1 MSAPHGEHLL
11 LIGSGNPGKQEEWR
25 ELLSGIDAVLVVPQ
39 DLDPVPPE
47 PAEEG
52 DTFAANAASKARA
65 YAVASGL
72 RTIADDSGLEVD
84 ALRGA
89 PGLRSR
95 RFFGE
100 DATAHD
106 RNTKLL
112 ALMDGIAQR
121 GARFVC
127 VAALA
132 WPDGRVE
139 LFDGEVR
146 GEIAEAPTV
155 ARFDPTSRMRAK
167 NTRNAS
173 AVHTT
178 PRIATDVSAW
188 TEGSTVGRCVMP
200 SGRYTNAASAS
211 DAATTPRLGTPRNCA
226 MSIDPIAYPTTTSA
240 TSTTAMRSSA
250 ATLKPTTNATPA
262 KPSARPTT
270 RAASGRSS

>member
-11 LIGSGNPGKQEEWR
+11 LVGSGNPGKQQEWR

-72 RTIADDSGLEVD
+72 RTVADDSGLEVD

-100 DATAHD
+100 DATAHK
-106 RNTKLL
+106 RNSRLL
-112 ALMDGIAQR
+112 ALMDGIAER

-132 WPDGRVE
+132 SPDGRVE

-146 GEIAEAPTV
+146 GEIAEAPRG
-155 ARFDPTSRMRAK
+155 AQGFGYDPIF
-167 NTRNAS
+167 
-173 AVHTT
+173 V
-178 PRIATDVSAW
+178 IAGD
-188 TEGSTVGRCVMP
+188 GRTM
-200 SGRYTNAASAS
+200 AEL
-211 DAATTPRLGTPRNCA
+211 DAAEKHEISHRGLAAAKLRARLVPEPR
-226 MSIDPIAYPTTTSA
+226 
-240 TSTTAMRSSA
+240 
-250 ATLKPTTNATPA
+250 
-262 KPSARPTT
+262 
-270 RAASGRSS
+270 